1 MKTVDTRGGAMVKV
15 NLERDDEGRAHV
27 ASADYRLVFTV
38 PPSTGVGEFPPCPAE
53 ICTKGDVGA
62 KCKAFTQSAE
72 RIFNKH
78 NIGIGRDTVAI
89 RQQKMT
95 PLEKFLRK
103 TFGALQNSCTFA
115 PSKW

>member
-38 PPSTGVGEFPPCPAE
+38 PPSAASGNFRLVPVEN
-53 ICTKGDVGA
+53 CTKGDVGA

-78 NIGIGRDTVAI
+78 NVGIGRDTVTI

-95 PLEKFLRK
+95 PLEKFLYK
-103 TFGALQNSCTFA
+103 TFGALQ
-115 PSKW
+115 K